1 MEESVRV
8 ADRIFDI
15 LETLASSTSPLS
27 LSEIAKAT
35 GMSKST
41 VHRLLT
47 SMCARQYVEK
57 NGNGLYSIGYKLIE
71 TVSLHIN
78 QL

>member
-1 MEESVRV
+1 MEETVRV

-15 LETLASSTSPLS
+15 LEALAASNSPLG

-41 VHRLLT
+41 VHRLVT
-47 SMCARQYVEK
+47 SMCVRQYVEK
-57 NGNGLYSIGYKLIE
+57 S
-71 TVSLHIN
+71 SA
-78 QL
+78 

>member
-1 MEESVRV
+1 MEETVRV

-15 LETLASSTSPLS
+15 LEALAASNSPLG

-41 VHRLLT
+41 VNRHHLHKIQKEKEA
-47 SMCARQYVEK
+47 AR
-57 NGNGLYSIGYKLIE
+57 
-71 TVSLHIN
+71 
-78 QL
+78 